1 MPKIIEVMV
10 KNINPFVVS
19 GKIPAAY
26 FCDRIEE
33 SAQLEKSLGNQLNV
47 VLTSPRRMGKTSLI
61 DFTFD
66 KTSIKNEY
74 ICISVDILHTTTFR
88 EFILALGTAV
98 FESVATRSERL
109 RKKFVTL
116 LKSLSASFG
125 YDPVQNTPTFDIR
138 LGDIQQPEYT
148 LREIFEYLE
157 SVNKRCL
164 VVIDEFQQI
173 SRYPE
178 KNIEALLRTHI
189 QKMSNVNFVFSGSQ
203 RRLME
208 EMFFSAKR
216 PFYQSAKPLRL
227 DSIPLEIYY
236 DFAVGHFRK
245 AGKDIQREAFTFVY
259 ETFWGVT
266 FYIQRLMKDAF
277 SETPVGECCDLETV
291 CQLVGAYIEENDLRM
306 REQLSF
312 ITEAQKELLY
322 AIHEEKQARSIT
334 SSAFNKKHRLRS
346 PSSTQSAALKLLEYD
361 LITQKEK
368 VYSISD
374 PLLSLWLNRRD
385 VRE

>member
-1 MPKIIEVMV
+1 MV

-19 GKIPAAY
+19 GKIPTAF
-26 FCDRIEE
+26 FCDRTEE
-33 SAQLEKSLGNQLNV
+33 SALLEKSLNNQLNV

-61 DFTFD
+61 DYTFNKPD
-66 KTSIKNEY
+66 IKNEY
-74 ICISVDILHTTTFR
+74 ICVSVDILHTTTFR
-88 EFILALGTAV
+88 EFIFTLGSAV
-98 FESVATRSERL
+98 FESVATKSDRL

-157 SVNKRCL
+157 TVNKRCL
-164 VVIDEFQQI
+164 VIIDEFQQI
-173 SRYPE
+173 TRYPE
-178 KNIEALLRTHI
+178 KNIEALLRTYI

-208 EMFFSAKR
+208 EMFFSTKR

-227 DSIPLEIYY
+227 GSIPLDVYS
-236 DFAVGHFRK
+236 DFVIGHFRN
-245 AGKDIQREAFTFVY
+245 AGKDIQREAFALVY

-266 FYIQRLMKDAF
+266 FYVQRLMKDAF
-277 SETPVGECCDLETV
+277 AETPIGECCDTETV
-291 CQLVGAYIEENDLRM
+291 SQLIGAYIEENDSRM

-322 AIHEEKQARSIT
+322 AIHEEKQARAIT
-334 SSAFNKKHRLRS
+334 SAAFNKKHRLRS
-346 PSSTQSAALKLLEYD
+346 SSSTQSAALKLLEYD
-361 LITQKEK
+361 LITQNEK
-368 VYSISD
+368 IYSLSD
-374 PLLSLWLNRRD
+374 PLMSLWLDKRC
-385 VRE
+385 VK